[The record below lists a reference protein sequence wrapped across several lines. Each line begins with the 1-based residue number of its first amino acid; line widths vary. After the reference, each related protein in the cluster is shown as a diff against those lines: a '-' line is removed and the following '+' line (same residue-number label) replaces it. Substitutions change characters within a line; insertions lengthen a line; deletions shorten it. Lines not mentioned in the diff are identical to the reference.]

1 MGQAK
6 VKQRE
11 GFAVPLIDEWEADD
25 CVNFAIALARKTGWL
40 LHVDW
45 WSSRQEDITEA
56 EMIPLRVYVADNHEG
71 IFDVRGVKTL
81 ADFTSSTI
89 TRLANQRGSG
99 FGGVLT
105 RYYSETKLLHL
116 PLRCTP
122 DETKIA
128 MAKDA
133 IVGNAAYL
141 NAIPPRP
148 PSGIPAHDAA
158 RYTFGRC
165 VAYAEAMRELVQLR
179 PVAILGKRF
188 TPVYERCQRRSADG
202 YVHSIVVHPNGMGE
216 DAWGI
221 APIADIAGRFGVI
234 DFEISEAVHQEVVAN
249 YHRTS
254 YEIYEA
260 ELKVAKSLIMQ
271 YRLPGGIQSAE

>member
-6 VKQRE
+6 VKRRE

-25 CVNFAIALARKTGWL
+25 CVNFAIALARITGWL

-45 WSSRQEDITEA
+45 WASRQEDITEA
-56 EMIPLRVYVADNHEG
+56 EMIPLRVYVADNREG

-81 ADFTSSTI
+81 VDFASTTI
-89 TRLANQRGSG
+89 TRLAKQRGSG

-105 RYYSETKLLHL
+105 RYYSETKLLRL
-116 PLRCTP
+116 PLRCAP
-122 DETKIA
+122 GEDKIA
-128 MAKDA
+128 IAKEA
-133 IVGNAAYL
+133 ILANATYL

-148 PSGIPAHDAA
+148 SGIPAYDAA
-158 RYTFGRC
+158 RYTFGHC

-188 TPVYERCQRRSADG
+188 TPLYEQSQRRSADG

-216 DAWGI
+216 DAWGV
-221 APIADIAGRFGVI
+221 APVEDIAGRFGVI

-249 YHRTS
+249 YYRTS
-254 YEIYEA
+254 HEIYEA
-260 ELKVAKSLIMQ
+260 ELKVAKSLIAQ
-271 YRLPGGIQSAE
+271 YRQPGEV